1 MSVCQCVCLSASV
14 TRWTRLQRNKSALL
28 ISPSISVPRFRSLF
42 RSPSMA
48 IRLRGLAGPSLSF
61 SFSRLFRRSTVALSA
76 VRWVLALLRLAAF
89 PSNESL
95 RLVPADSFTFTRLEA
110 LPREEI
116 AIKSFYW
123 HSSTLLQHTGC
134 CWWWCTVLRI
144 AKAGRQRGNEAG
156 ASRTDIVKC
165 CCWRWPGRA
174 RLSREETRSSE
185 LFTATSATRLS
196 SKLPQQWQSPY

>member
-1 MSVCQCVCLSASV
+1 
-14 TRWTRLQRNKSALL
+14 
-28 ISPSISVPRFRSLF
+28 
-42 RSPSMA
+42 MA

-196 SKLPQQWQSPY
+196 SKLPQQWQSPYQSALPPSPPLQRSSHYALLASSFTAAATFIYIYI